1 MIQKFVW
8 IKLCTVRLAMYCA
21 VLSFLPGVLWAQIQG
36 VAAQKAPKPAAE
48 SPSLSPALNLEKAF
62 ELALSTH
69 PLVRQRKGNI
79 DASQDDIRAAQWK
92 WFPTLTVETSQTV
105 GGQPQVLGNNDNGAT
120 TFKLEQPLLTSGR
133 ITTEVDLAQAR
144 KRIAHLQLYE
154 SEQELLMKV
163 LQSYMDYQRLNARL
177 KIARENLDEHQRLF
191 DLISRRQQQQVTSEA
206 DVALAKARVQ
216 QVRTELAAMLSTQRN
231 ARLSLEQLT
240 GQVFVD
246 AVLLE
251 EPADRAKVWSDEFA
265 AQTAAREASPL
276 LQRLMAEVRLNEVDV
291 NNRKTLLLPQL
302 NLRHER
308 FLGSA
313 AVVPFDRTMV
323 VLQYQPGSG
332 ASVLPGIDAAVKRI
346 GSAQFAYEAG
356 ARELAEKVSAQ
367 LNEVASLTGQLDF
380 TRQYAESS
388 QEVMA
393 SYLRQY
399 TAARKTWIEVL
410 NAQRELAQARYT
422 AIDTTYGL
430 KLAFYKLDILTG
442 VIHKSPHMK

>member
-1 MIQKFVW
+1 
-8 IKLCTVRLAMYCA
+8 
-21 VLSFLPGVLWAQIQG
+21 
-36 VAAQKAPKPAAE
+36 
-48 SPSLSPALNLEKAF
+48 
-62 ELALSTH
+62 
-69 PLVRQRKGNI
+69 
-79 DASQDDIRAAQWK
+79 
-92 WFPTLTVETSQTV
+92 
-105 GGQPQVLGNNDNGAT
+105 
-120 TFKLEQPLLTSGR
+120 
-133 ITTEVDLAQAR
+133 
-144 KRIAHLQLYE
+144 
-154 SEQELLMKV
+154 MKV

-276 LQRLMAEVRLNEVDV
+276 LQRLMAEVRLNEADV
-291 NNRKTLLLPQL
+291 NNRKTLVLPQL

-380 TRQYAESS
+380 TRQYVESS

-442 VIHKSPHMK
+442 VIHKSPPHEMMHDTLTW